1 MGGVSAA
8 EDGRGGG
15 SEAVGF
21 EDGGLEGGEL
31 LVGEGFRMGVA
42 GNGDVDYG
50 AGGYG
55 GREEDGGKFD
65 LECS

>member
-31 LVGEGFRMGVA
+31 LVGEGFGMGIA
-42 GNGDVDYG
+42 GDCDVDYG
-50 AGGYG
+50 ARGYG
-55 GREEDGGKFD
+55 GGKKDGGKFD
-65 LECS
+65 LDCN